1 MGQRPRAAEVRLG
14 HTGALRGVVGAGADD
29 HHARVRRQAVA
40 QQRHEQEVRQVV
52 DLEGQLDAVLG
63 EGRAARALHARVAD
77 DRLDRAVDGGG
88 ERAHRPE
95 RAEVE
100 LVAPGRHDV
109 PARGAHRG
117 GRLAPEAARGAG
129 DEHAHRKPSTTL
141 NGV

>member
-1 MGQRPRAAEVRLG
+1 MKAVRPGLCMPALQTIASTRAG
-14 HTGALRGVVGAGADD
+14 
-29 HHARVRRQAVA
+29 
-40 QQRHEQEVRQVV
+40 
-52 DLEGQLDAVLG
+52 
-63 EGRAARALHARVAD
+63 
-77 DRLDRAVDGGG
+77 DGGR

-95 RAEVE
+95 RPEVE